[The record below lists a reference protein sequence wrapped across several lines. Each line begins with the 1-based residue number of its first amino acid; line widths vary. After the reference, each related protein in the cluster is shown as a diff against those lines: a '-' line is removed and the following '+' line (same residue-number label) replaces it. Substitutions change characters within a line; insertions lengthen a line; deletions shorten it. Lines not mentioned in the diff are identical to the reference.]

1 MVEVWTTSAG
11 IPGFTARTARRAESA
26 GFDGLGLV
34 DSQNLAGDPFIEL
47 ALAAQETTTLRLAT
61 AVTNPFTRH
70 PAACAAAIAT
80 LHANSG
86 ERAVLGIG
94 RGDSALA
101 HLGLAP
107 APVSVFARFVERLQ
121 RYLAGEPVEFDDRGG
136 EVGDS
141 TSLGLAGAPDASRMR
156 WIAALTKS
164 KVPVDVAAT
173 GPKVIAIAARLADR
187 VTFAVGSNPERVRWA
202 LDLAGLAR
210 EEAGG
215 SANALGL
222 GAYVPVFVHPDR
234 EIARQCIAGGVA
246 SFARF
251 SVMHG
256 SVQGPAGGGVREVLG
271 EVHDRYDM
279 RQHFTHGSPQSTALT
294 DEVIDTF
301 GIAGPAPYCLDRLTE
316 LIALGLDKIVV
327 LGGGIGLDSDEARA
341 AHRRFVDDVLPGVK
355 QASGTA
361 VTPARKTKEIA

>member
-1 MVEVWTTSAG
+1 VVEIWTTSAG
-11 IPGFTARTARRAESA
+11 IPGFTARTAARAEAA

-47 ALAAQETTTLRLAT
+47 ALAARETTTLRLAT

-107 APVSVFARFVERLQ
+107 APVSTFARFVERLQ
-121 RYLAGEPVEFDDRGG
+121 GYLSGEPVAFDDRGG
-136 EVGDS
+136 EVEDS
-141 TSLGLAGAPDASRMR
+141 TRLALAGGPDESRMR
-156 WIAALTKS
+156 WIGALTKS

-173 GPKVIAIAARLADR
+173 GPKVISVAACLADR
-187 VTFAVGSNPERVRWA
+187 VTFAVGSDVERVKWA
-202 LDLAGLAR
+202 IGVAQQARDGAGR
-210 EEAGG
+210 GPD
-215 SANALGL
+215 ALGF
-222 GAYVPVFVHPDR
+222 GVYVPVFVHPDR
-234 EIARQCIAGGVA
+234 DVARRCISGGVA

-256 SVQGPAGGGVREVLG
+256 SVQGPANDRVRDVLDEVR
-271 EVHDRYDM
+271 DRYDM
-279 RQHFTHGSPQSTALT
+279 HQHFTHGSPQSAVLT
-294 DEVIDTF
+294 DEAIDTF
-301 GIAGPAPYCLDRLTE
+301 GIAGPASYCVERLVE
-316 LIALGLDKIVV
+316 LIELGLDKVVV
-327 LGGGIGLDSDEARA
+327 LPGGIGLDGEEARA
-341 AHRRFVDDVLPGVK
+341 AHRRFVEEVLPAVK
-355 QASGTA
+355 TASQ
-361 VTPARKTKEIA
+361 PQESR